1 MTQWIVL
8 LLVAFLMMSCA
19 RTYDRQVEFNPE
31 EYAPYVGT
39 GTARVCGQAYLN
51 MEDGK
56 PHVASG
62 DRVLLAPA
70 TSYTEEAIMVKVT
83 RGRKMV
89 DPAPEAM
96 KFEQH
101 TKTDADGRSTFL
113 SLDKFLKCWPLNVR
127 GGEIVNL
134 PDLLIAP
141 CLCAAGS
148 PAKKISSSLPS
159 FLGFAMCPSSHL
171 ATI

>member
-1 MTQWIVL
+1 MTRWIVL

-70 TSYTEEAIMVKVT
+70 TSYTEEAVMVKVLG
-83 RGRKMV
+83 GRKMV
-89 DPAPEAM
+89 DPDPEAM

-101 TKTDADGRSTFL
+101 TKTDEEGRFCFTGLPAGEYYVVADIALPTSTKEHRESRLAHAKASF
-113 SLDKFLKCWPLNVR
+113 KAEENVYILVTR
-127 GGEIVNL
+127 
-134 PDLLIAP
+134 
-141 CLCAAGS
+141 
-148 PAKKISSSLPS
+148 
-159 FLGFAMCPSSHL
+159 
-171 ATI
+171 

>member
-1 MTQWIVL
+1 MTRWIVL
-8 LLVAFLMMSCA
+8 LLVALLMMSCA
-19 RTYDRQVEFNPE
+19 RTYERKAEFNPE
-31 EYAPYVGT
+31 EYAPYAGT

-51 MEDGK
+51 MDDGK

-70 TSYTEEAIMVKVT
+70 TSYTEEAIMVKVR

-101 TKTDADGRSTFL
+101 AKTDAEGRFCFTGLPAGEYYVVADIALPTSTKQHRESQL
-113 SLDKFLKCWPLNVR
+113 AHAKASVKAEENVYILVTR
-127 GGEIVNL
+127 
-134 PDLLIAP
+134 
-141 CLCAAGS
+141 
-148 PAKKISSSLPS
+148 
-159 FLGFAMCPSSHL
+159 
-171 ATI
+171 

>member
-1 MTQWIVL
+1 MTRWIVL
-8 LLVAFLMMSCA
+8 LLVALLMMSCA
-19 RTYDRQVEFNPE
+19 RTYERKAEFNPE
-31 EYAPYVGT
+31 EYAPYAGT

-51 MEDGK
+51 MDDGK

-70 TSYTEEAIMVKVT
+70 TSYTEEAIMVKVR

-101 TKTDADGRSTFL
+101 TKTDAECRFCFTGLPAGEYYVVADIVLPTSTKEHRESQL
-113 SLDKFLKCWPLNVR
+113 AHAKAAVKADENVYILVTR
-127 GGEIVNL
+127 
-134 PDLLIAP
+134 
-141 CLCAAGS
+141 
-148 PAKKISSSLPS
+148 
-159 FLGFAMCPSSHL
+159 
-171 ATI
+171 